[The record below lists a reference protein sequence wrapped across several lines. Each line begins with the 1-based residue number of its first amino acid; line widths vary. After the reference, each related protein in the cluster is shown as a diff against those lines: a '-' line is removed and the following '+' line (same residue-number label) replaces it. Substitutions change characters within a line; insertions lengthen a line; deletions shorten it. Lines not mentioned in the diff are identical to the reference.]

1 GAKDAVGFGVTVSG
15 RPAALPGVERMLGLF
30 INSLPLWI
38 ELPASRTLDAWL
50 QDLQRRNVELR
61 QYEHTPLSDLQRW
74 TGRSGD
80 ALFDSLL
87 VFENYPV

>member
-1 GAKDAVGFGVTVSG
+1 
-15 RPAALPGVERMLGLF
+15 
-30 INSLPLWI
+30 
-38 ELPASRTLDAWL
+38 WL

-87 VFENYPV
+87 VFENYPVDAAVGRGEGGLRAGKVEIAERTHYPLTLTVSPSPLTLDW